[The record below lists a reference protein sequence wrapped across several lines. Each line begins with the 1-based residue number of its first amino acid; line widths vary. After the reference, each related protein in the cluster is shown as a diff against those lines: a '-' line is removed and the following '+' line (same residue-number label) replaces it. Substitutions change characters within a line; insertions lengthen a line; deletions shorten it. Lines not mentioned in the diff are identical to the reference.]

1 MDKKDI
7 VLSNYAAA
15 FIDILG
21 QRDQFHG
28 CGLLPESK
36 DEIVTVARRTIEV
49 VSWLHASFED
59 FYSALTNRPEAVNVS
74 EEHQQE
80 LQKLKKI
87 GLKFQRFSDGLVVY
101 QSLFGDPRPEAIN
114 GLYGLIAT
122 CGSLC
127 LIGLNRGTPIR
138 AGIDVA
144 WGLELN
150 DNELYGCVLAKAYE
164 LESET
169 AKYPRIV
176 VGEHVRT
183 YLSWGMKVPGNDVQS
198 TFTRDMASICLG
210 LLGEDSD
217 GNIIVDYLGLGFR
230 KHIASTLEAT
240 DYQSAYSY
248 IEGQIAHA
256 KVVQNKKLQQRY
268 EMVKQ
273 YFDRNRSRWE
283 N

>member
-1 MDKKDI
+1 MDNI
-7 VLSNYAAA
+7 EVLSNYAAA

-21 QRDQFHG
+21 QRDQFRG

-36 DEIVTVARRTIEV
+36 DEILTIARRTIEV
-49 VSWLHASFED
+49 VRWLQASFQD
-59 FYSALTNRPEAVNVS
+59 FYSVLTNRPEALNIPK
-74 EEHQQE
+74 EHQRE
-80 LQKLKKI
+80 LQNLKKT
-87 GLKFQRFSDGLVVY
+87 GLKFQRFSDGLLVY
-101 QSLFGDPRPEAIN
+101 QSLLGDPRPEVIN

-122 CGSLC
+122 CGNLC
-127 LIGLNRGTPIR
+127 LIGLNQGTPIR

-164 LESET
+164 LESEI

-183 YLSWGMKVPGNDVQS
+183 YLSLSMKVPGNDVQS
-198 TFTRDMASICLG
+198 TFTRQMASFCLR
-210 LLGEDSD
+210 LLGKDSD
-217 GNIIVDYLGLGFR
+217 GNIIVDYLGPVFR
-230 KHIASTLEAT
+230 KYLASTLEAT
-240 DYQSAYSY
+240 DYRSAYSY

-256 KVVQNKKLQQRY
+256 KVVRNKELQQRY
-268 EMVKQ
+268 EMLKQ
-273 YFDRNRSRWE
+273 YFDTNRSRWH